1 MESFPMAVWGTME
14 PCLEVSGGFQALIKT
29 TQSQGSIL
37 HPANPSNPPVLFACF
52 ERNHWDHWRQRS
64 IHLDPPKTAV
74 PFFFSRSVGRRHQSR
89 LKAPRALVL
98 CSGGP
103 FSLPKALPERSGS
116 RLGAL
121 RLQDLR
127 RIVGSVG
134 QGVRWQI
141 GSDRYQIGIGIWGKG
156 VEHGQLLR
164 CFQPT

>member
-14 PCLEVSGGFQALIKT
+14 PCLEVSGGFQALIRKNKARPKAPYFTPPIPPIPPSSSHASNGT
-29 TQSQGSIL
+29 TGTTGDSAASI
-37 HPANPSNPPVLFACF
+37 ST
-52 ERNHWDHWRQRS
+52 
-64 IHLDPPKTAV
+64 PPKR
-74 PFFFSRSVGRRHQSR
+74 PFRLFFSRSVGRRHQSR

-127 RIVGSVG
+127 RLVGSVG

-141 GSDRYQIGIGIWGKG
+141 GIRSVGIWGKG